1 MKTLSN
7 PDIYRVTTVQAM
19 NRTISKKIVRP
30 KKYSEKVVDE
40 IHYLI
45 ALGLVIAMNIPLLKL
60 DPIVD
65 DEPAV
70 EILAWDDYEIVRQEP
85 PPEIPGFEVEEY
97 IVVKK
102 K

>member
-1 MKTLSN
+1 
-7 PDIYRVTTVQAM
+7 M

-70 EILAWDDYEIVRQEP
+70 EILA
-85 PPEIPGFEVEEY
+85 
-97 IVVKK
+97 
-102 K
+102 

>member
-40 IHYLI
+40 IYHFI
-45 ALGLVIAMNIPLLKL
+45 ELGLIVAMNIPLPKL
-60 DPIVD
+60 VPIVGN
-65 DEPAV
+65 EQR
-70 EILAWDDYEIVRQEP
+70 I
-85 PPEIPGFEVEEY
+85 
-97 IVVKK
+97 
-102 K
+102 